1 MRTKCLNKVK
11 RTEVIKEMKML
22 YTPFK
27 KDSRM
32 LKKNKQNERAVK
44 IILVFD
50 LPTTTLLLFFFHSH
64 QPINILTTL
73 QDLA

>member
-50 LPTTTLLLFFFHSH
+50 LQRVLRDTQSISKHVE
-64 QPINILTTL
+64 
-73 QDLA
+73 A